1 MEGGA
6 EVRSGRTGS
15 ADYQLPRLEAGA
27 LLLGEALEIA
37 VPVGGQDEQSVGPD
51 DAAQLVPPRGL
62 GLSGEVREDGDG
74 RHSAEARVLV
84 GQRRFGAVLLEAREQ
99 EVLAAPADR
108 PGVAVAAVQVLAVAP
123 VADDPSAAAAEVEQA
138 VLCAVTLER
147 LADGLGG
154 QPAAVE
160 EPLRVGCSG
169 DANPKPRRRQVLRNA
184 AVWTER
190 LQRLVDAERRAE
202 RQAQNARLSGRLSSS
217 SSTNECA
224 AQLTSQMIT
233 TVPTYVQKPSIEKF
247 GAAHSASRSIAMLI
261 TK

>member
-1 MEGGA
+1 MKGGA
-6 EVRSGRTGS
+6 EIRACRGGP
-15 ADYQLPRLEAGA
+15 ADDELPGLETGA
-27 LLLGEALEIA
+27 LLLREALAIA
-37 VPVGGQDEQSVGPD
+37 VAVRRQDEQPSGSEYS
-51 DAAQLVPPRGL
+51 AQLLQPRLL
-62 GLSGEVREDGDG
+62 GRFGEVREDRDG
-74 RHSAEARVLV
+74 RDRAEARGLV
-84 GQRRFGAVLLEAREQ
+84 GQRRVGGVLLEAREQ
-99 EVLAAPADR
+99 EVLPAPADR
-108 PGVAVAAVQVLAVAP
+108 TGVAVAAVQVLAVAP